1 MHPVMTEKLAAEQ
14 IREMVA
20 RGDAARR
27 ARDAHRARHDQ
38 RVRGRRAAAGLPSAG
53 LPSAGLPSAGL
64 PSAGRRDAGR
74 PAADWT
80 PTPVISARSA
90 DGAGR

>member
-38 RVRGRRAAAGLPSAG
+38 RARGRRAAASQRGT
-53 LPSAGLPSAGL
+53 
-64 PSAGRRDAGR
+64 GR
-74 PAADWT
+74 PAADWA
-80 PTPVISARSA
+80 PRSA
-90 DGAGR
+90 ISVRSAGGTGR

>member
-27 ARDAHRARHDQ
+27 ARDAHRARHEQ
-38 RVRGRRAAAGLPSAG
+38 RVRGRRAAASQRGT
-53 LPSAGLPSAGL
+53 
-64 PSAGRRDAGR
+64 GR
-74 PAADWT
+74 PADWA
-80 PTPVISARSA
+80 PRSA
-90 DGAGR
+90 ISVRSAAGTGR

>member
-38 RVRGRRAAAGLPSAG
+38 RAQGRRGAGP
-53 LPSAGLPSAGL
+53 P
-64 PSAGRRDAGR
+64 GR

-80 PTPVISARSA
+80 PQPVISVRSA
-90 DGAGR
+90 EGTGR

>member
-27 ARDAHRARHDQ
+27 ARDAHRARHEQ
-38 RVRGRRAAAGLPSAG
+38 RARGRRAAAS
-53 LPSAGLPSAGL
+53 
-64 PSAGRRDAGR
+64 RRGTG

-80 PTPVISARSA
+80 PRSVISVRSA
-90 DGAGR
+90 DGTGR

>member
-27 ARDAHRARHDQ
+27 ARDAQRARHDQ
-38 RVRGRRAAAGLPSAG
+38 RVRGRRAAAGG
-53 LPSAGLPSAGL
+53 
-64 PSAGRRDAGR
+64 PSAGRRGEGRHGAGR

-80 PTPVISARSA
+80 PPPVISARSA

>member
-38 RVRGRRAAAGLPSAG
+38 RVRGRRAAAG
-53 LPSAGLPSAGL
+53 
-64 PSAGRRDAGR
+64 GRGVGR

-80 PTPVISARSA
+80 PQPVISVRSA
-90 DGAGR
+90 DGTGR

>member
-38 RVRGRRAAAGLPSAG
+38 RARGRRAAAG
-53 LPSAGLPSAGL
+53 
-64 PSAGRRDAGR
+64 RRGAGR

-80 PTPVISARSA
+80 PQPVISVRSA
-90 DGAGR
+90 EGTGR

>member
-27 ARDAHRARHDQ
+27 ARDAHRARHEQ
-38 RVRGRRAAAGLPSAG
+38 RARGRRAAAS
-53 LPSAGLPSAGL
+53 
-64 PSAGRRDAGR
+64 RRGTGR

-80 PTPVISARSA
+80 PGSVISARSA

>member
-27 ARDAHRARHDQ
+27 ARDALRARHEQ
-38 RVRGRRAAAGLPSAG
+38 RARGRRAAAS
-53 LPSAGLPSAGL
+53 
-64 PSAGRRDAGR
+64 RRGTGR

-80 PTPVISARSA
+80 PRSVISVRSA
-90 DGAGR
+90 DGTGR

>member
-1 MHPVMTEKLAAEQ
+1 MTEKLAAEQ

-38 RVRGRRAAAGLPSAG
+38 RAQGRRAAAGRRG
-53 LPSAGLPSAGL
+53 
-64 PSAGRRDAGR
+64 AGRPAGR

-80 PTPVISARSA
+80 PIPVISVRSA
-90 DGAGR
+90 EGTGR

>member
-38 RVRGRRAAAGLPSAG
+38 RAQGRRG
-53 LPSAGLPSAGL
+53 
-64 PSAGRRDAGR
+64 AGRPAGR

-80 PTPVISARSA
+80 PQPVISLRSA
-90 DGAGR
+90 EGTGR

>member
-1 MHPVMTEKLAAEQ
+1 MHPVMAEKLAAEQ

-27 ARDAHRARHDQ
+27 GRDAHRARHDQ
-38 RVRGRRAAAGLPSAG
+38 RARGRRAAASRPG
-53 LPSAGLPSAGL
+53 
-64 PSAGRRDAGR
+64 AGRRGAGRPGAGR

-80 PTPVISARSA
+80 PPPVISVRSA
-90 DGAGR
+90 DGTGR

>member
-38 RVRGRRAAAGLPSAG
+38 RAQGRRAAAGRRG
-53 LPSAGLPSAGL
+53 
-64 PSAGRRDAGR
+64 AGRGAGR

-80 PTPVISARSA
+80 PQPVISARSA
-90 DGAGR
+90 EGTGR